1 MRAFRSL
8 RVAAPAALTV
18 CLTLAGLTA
27 TAGAAAYRPVWLCRP
42 GLARNPCVT
51 NLETGI
57 FSATG
62 PLESTFTPPANPN
75 PPVDCFYVYPTVSAE
90 TSLLSNLKI
99 QPAETDVALYQA
111 AYYQGVCRMYA
122 PMYHQVTNVGAG
134 EQLAITPADATEQYD
149 SVLDAWK
156 YYLKHYNHGRPFVL
170 IGHSQ
175 GAFVLRKLIRQ
186 QIDSNAK
193 LRMRML
199 SAILF
204 GGGVVVKAGSLV
216 GGDFK
221 HIPGCTSTTQLGCV
235 VSYSSFP
242 GPLPPPPGAVF
253 GASTFSPTDAQEA
266 LKPGQAIL
274 CTNPAALG
282 GGAGLLDSIFP
293 QSFPES
299 AGVSIPSI
307 EVAGG
312 SGATPWF
319 EYNDSYS
326 AQCVNADASNYLEV
340 TPVGGAPPLL
350 SSGALAPLWGLHQ
363 LDVNL
368 ALGDIVSLV
377 ASETTAYL
385 AAGRVA
391 PMDP

>member
-1 MRAFRSL
+1 VS
-8 RVAAPAALTV
+8 PAAAAVVLTAFV
-18 CLTLAGLTA
+18 VLAGSAGTA
-27 TAGAAAYRPVWLCRP
+27 DAASYKPVWLCRP
-42 GLARNPCVT
+42 GLANNPCIT

-57 FSATG
+57 FSPAGT
-62 PLESTFTPPANPN
+62 LESTFTPPANPN
-75 PPVDCFYVYPTVSAE
+75 PPVDCFYIYPTVSAE
-90 TSLLSNLKI
+90 TTPISNLAI

-122 PMYHQVTNVGAG
+122 PMYRQVTNTGAA
-134 EQLAITPADATEQYD
+134 EPLALTPAETAEQYD

-156 YYLKHYNHGRPFVL
+156 YYLKHYNHGRPFML

-175 GAFVLRKLIRQ
+175 GAFVLRKLIRR

-193 LRMRML
+193 LRKRML

-216 GGDFK
+216 GGDFQ

-253 GASTFSPTDAQEA
+253 GASTWSPTDAQEA
-266 LKPGQAIL
+266 LKPWQAIL

-293 QSFPES
+293 QSFPDS
-299 AGVSIPSI
+299 AGVSIPSL

-312 SGATPWF
+312 SAATPWF

-326 AQCVNADASNYLEV
+326 AQCVDADGSNFLEV

-350 SSGALAPLWGLHQ
+350 SSGALAPLWGLHP

-385 AAGRVA
+385 AQAASRQ
-391 PMDP
+391 

>member
-1 MRAFRSL
+1 MGRMRALRSS
-8 RVAAPAALTV
+8 RTAALAAFTV
-18 CLTLAGLTA
+18 CLTLAGLTG
-27 TAGAAAYRPVWLCRP
+27 TAGAAAYKPVWLCRP
-42 GLARNPCVT
+42 GLAKNPCIT
-51 NLETGI
+51 SLETGI
-57 FSATG
+57 FSPLGT
-62 PLESTFTPPANPN
+62 LESTFTPPANPD

-90 TSLLSNLKI
+90 TTPISNLAI

-122 PMYHQVTNVGAG
+122 PMYHQVTNAGAG
-134 EQLAITPADATEQYD
+134 EPLALTPAETAEQYD

-156 YYLKHYNHGRPFVL
+156 YYLAHYNHGRPFVL

-175 GAFVLRKLIRQ
+175 GAFVLRKLIAQ
-186 QIDSNAK
+186 QIDPDAK
-193 LRMRML
+193 LRRRML

-216 GGDFK
+216 GGDFQ

-242 GPLPPPPGAVF
+242 GPLPPFAVF
-253 GASTFSPTDAQEA
+253 GASTFSPTNAQEA

-282 GGAGLLDSIFP
+282 GGAGLLDSVFP
-293 QSFPES
+293 QSFPE
-299 AGVSIPSI
+299 GVGVAIPTL
-307 EVAGG
+307 EVVGG
-312 SGATPWF
+312 SAATPWF

-326 AQCVNADASNYLEV
+326 AQCVDADGGNFLEV
-340 TPVGGAPPLL
+340 TPVSGALPLL
-350 SSGALAPLWGLHQ
+350 STGVLAPLWGLHP

-368 ALGDIVSLV
+368 GLGDIVSLV

-385 AAGRVA
+385 AQGA
-391 PMDP
+391 